1 MIMYYNFRW
10 ANPAACILALHHQTK
25 KPTKWHRK
33 AVMFIMYVYAPTI
46 FAISRDPHICSGSKH
61 LFNMFK
67 WARDLLDKD
76 DDFDMISSE
85 DEDEEDED
93 EDKDENIKLLKDLKV
108 PELKNSLKIRSLV
121 TSGLKS
127 VLADRLKDYLEEN
140 GLDPETYDFNEENP
154 NEEDE
159 EESENENSKNKDW
172 NQFLKS
178 FFNNNWFCHIGKKQR
193 ISHFPIRL

>member
-46 FAISRDPHICSGSKH
+46 FAISRDPHICSGSRH

-67 WARDLLDKD
+67 WARDSFVEGT
-76 DDFDMISSE
+76 DFTMTSE
-85 DEDEEDED
+85 DEDDDME
-93 EDKDENIKLLKDLKV
+93 ENIVLLKDLKV
-108 PELKNSLKIRSLV
+108 SELKNELGIRNLA

-127 VLADRLKDYLEEN
+127 VLADRLQNYLEEN
-140 GLDPETYDFNEENP
+140 GLDPETYNFNLENP
-154 NEEDE
+154 DADE
-159 EESENENSKNKDW
+159 EESESEIAKDW
-172 NQFLKS
+172 KNFLKS
-178 FFNNNWFCHIGKKQR
+178 FLNNNWFCHIGKHPVKR
-193 ISHFPIRL
+193 YYHFIQNNSCF